1 MQIKKGRHK
10 CGRSRRPKEASRKDE
25 KNRACH
31 DSLQQMW
38 TSATNDTDLMH
49 AHKSTA
55 TFLSFPLTLSLLPQL
70 LASLLSLSLSLS
82 FACST
87 CRALQDK
94 WCMPLSL
101 HGYDNIKTLHAMMAG
116 WRRTVRKRDYLGWGT
131 MPPRI
136 HDGQPGYTVCFLYTA
151 LLFCL
156 GESLSSPPLWSP
168 RPCS

>member
-1 MQIKKGRHK
+1 MRFRSKKDGTNVGGRDD
-10 CGRSRRPKEASRKDE
+10 RRKRLVKDE

-38 TSATNDTDLMH
+38 TSATNDADLMH

-70 LASLLSLSLSLS
+70 LPLSLSLSLS
-82 FACST
+82 CLLYVQSA
-87 CRALQDK
+87 ADK

-101 HGYDNIKTLHAMMAG
+101 HGYDNIKDSAC
-116 WRRTVRKRDYLGWGT
+116 D
-131 MPPRI
+131 
-136 HDGQPGYTVCFLYTA
+136 DGRMEKDREKERLPGMRNNATSHPWWQPGYTVCFLYTA